1 MLEIEPINI
10 SALMQKYGLRPDKSL
25 GQNFL
30 VNESAL
36 ERIVE
41 VADISPQDT
50 VLEIGAG
57 LGHLTRYLAVM
68 AEKVVAVEFDE
79 RLIPPL
85 RDILVSYNNIDIIQ
99 GDILS
104 LAPGDI
110 LNEDNYI
117 VVANIPY
124 YITSA
129 IIRYLLEAEN
139 KPKRMILTVQL
150 EVAKRICAVSGDMSV
165 LALSVQIYGEPY
177 ITSRIPASAFH
188 PPPKV
193 DSACVR
199 IDLYPQPVIDESQLE
214 TFFQLI
220 KAGFQHKRKTLR
232 NSLSAGLGW
241 PKEKVEDMLSAAG
254 IVSRRRAETL
264 RIPEWIALTKQHD
277 KMEKPQIHTK
287 DRK

>member
-1 MLEIEPINI
+1 MVEMEPINI

-30 VNESAL
+30 VNTHAL

-41 VADISPQDT
+41 IADISPRDT

-57 LGHLTRYLAVM
+57 LGHLTRYLAVL

-85 RDILVSYNNIDIIQ
+85 NEVLAEYENVDIIQ

-104 LAPGDI
+104 LAPRDI
-110 LNEDNYI
+110 IDEDNYI

-129 IIRYLLEAEN
+129 ILRHLLEADN
-139 KPKRMILTVQL
+139 KPKRMVLTVQL
-150 EVAKRICAVSGDMSV
+150 EVAKRICAVSGGMSV

-177 ITSRIPASAFH
+177 LTSRIPATAFH

-193 DSACVR
+193 DSASVR
-199 IDLYPQPVIDESQLE
+199 IDLYPQPVLPEDLLE
-214 TFFQLI
+214 TFFKLI

-232 NSLSAGLGW
+232 NSLSAGLRW
-241 PKEKVEDMLSAAG
+241 PKEKVEQLLAAAD
-254 IVSRRRAETL
+254 IVSKRRAETL
-264 RIPEWIALTKQHD
+264 SLSEWIALAKQHD
-277 KMEKPQIHTK
+277 KMDKPQIHKK
-287 DRK
+287 DIQ